1 MRRKHSRNKQ
11 SHQKKLR
18 EGSQDAYDY
27 IDVISEENEYETSV
41 TVEDKGRYE
50 VTNDNYINSE
60 VNSAGCGTCNFV
72 YCSFFILNLL
82 NRIIV

>member
-18 EGSQDAYDY
+18 EGSEDAYDY
-27 IDVISEENEYETSV
+27 IDVISEENDYETSV
-41 TVEDKGRYE
+41 MVEDKGRYE
-50 VTNDNYINSE
+50 VTNENYRNSE
-60 VNSAGCGTCNFV
+60 VNAARCETCNFV
-72 YCSFFILNLL
+72 YCSFVILNLL